1 MLNRSLKLVK
11 NQIIMQQKIK
21 VKEITLIIRIT
32 LIKMERLKT

>member
-21 VKEITLIIRIT
+21 VKQITLIIRIT

>member
-21 VKEITLIIRIT
+21 VKQITLIIRIT
-32 LIKMERLKT
+32 LIKMERFKT

>member
-21 VKEITLIIRIT
+21 VKQISLIIRIT